1 MTNCKIIFRT
11 CGVYAS
17 YNNEEY
23 QLVFEY
29 DLVPTFKMHDSAKN
43 SRANSYFYKRMI

>member
-1 MTNCKIIFRT
+1 MTSCKIIFRT
-11 CGVYAS
+11 CGVHAS

-29 DLVPTFKMHDSAKN
+29 DPVPTFKMLALQKKVEPTPT
-43 SRANSYFYKRMI
+43 FIKQ